1 MAKGQ
6 TSSTRLWALMPLTG
20 MCVVIALITSGS
32 ALAAGRDDAGGRR
45 CGGLSS
51 KAGMDELAF
60 PQPEVRKSHGG
71 VLRTALH
78 ACISTNEMLD
88 QNAQPPETVE
98 IHPPTFEGTIPGPT
112 LSRGPRN

>member
-1 MAKGQ
+1 MNKRRIGF
-6 TSSTRLWALMPLTG
+6 LTG
-20 MCVVIALITSGS
+20 EGPFD
-32 ALAAGRDDAGGRR
+32 AAFRDELRRLGYVEGENLVLEDGGGRR
-45 CGGLSS
+45 CGGLSGE
-51 KAGMDELAF
+51 AGMDELGF
-60 PQPEVRKSHGG
+60 PQPEVRESHRS

-98 IHPPTFEGTIPGPT
+98 IHPPTYEGTIPGPT